1 MVERERTGER
11 NYLENIHEM
20 SFNVQIYSTEA
31 LVKMEIG
38 LL

>member
-1 MVERERTGER
+1 MGEQ
-11 NYLENIHEM
+11 NYLENIHKM
-20 SFNVQIYSTEA
+20 SFNVQMNSTEA